1 VEEIFDQLTQNY
13 GLIAVFLSL
22 VTTPIG
28 NPIPEDASLFVAGML
43 ARSDQVDILT
53 ALIVGYLGVILG
65 DCIAWSIG
73 RRVGLHP
80 TGFIARLIGP
90 KALRRVE
97 GLYERWGSWAIVICR
112 QFPGFRLPCF
122 FFAGASGM
130 RFRKFILIDGSA
142 AIITTNVFVWL
153 GYYVADREQ
162 IGPWLQNFHNVFY
175 ALLAIVGTAVLYR
188 IVSYQ
193 IQVRRERKYS
203 ENDGETGQTGDK
215 RSESDE

>member
-22 VTTPIG
+22 VTTPLG
-28 NPIPEDASLFVAGML
+28 NPIPEDVSLFFAGML
-43 ARSDQVDILT
+43 ARSDQVDILS
-53 ALIVGYLGVILG
+53 ALIVGYLGVTLG

-73 RRVGLHP
+73 RRVGLQP

-130 RFRKFILIDGSA
+130 RFKKFILIDGSA

-153 GYYVADREQ
+153 GYYVADREK
-162 IGPWLQNFHNVFY
+162 IGPWLQNFHNVAY
-175 ALLAIVGTAVLYR
+175 ALLAIVGSAVLYR
-188 IVSYQ
+188 IVSYRLQ
-193 IQVRRERKYS
+193 LRRERKDS
-203 ENDGETGQTGDK
+203 ERDAE
-215 RSESDE
+215 RSETEK

>member
-1 VEEIFDQLTQNY
+1 MEEIFDQLTQNY

-28 NPIPEDASLFVAGML
+28 NPIPEDVSLFVAGML
-43 ARSDQVDILT
+43 ARTDQVDILT
-53 ALIVGYLGVILG
+53 ALVVGYFGVILG
-65 DCIAWSIG
+65 DCIAWAIG
-73 RRVGLHP
+73 RRVGLQP

-153 GYYVADREQ
+153 GYYVADREK
-162 IGPWLQNFHNVFY
+162 IGPWLQSFHNVVY
-175 ALLAIVGTAVLYR
+175 VLLAVVGSAVLYR
-188 IVSYQ
+188 IISYQ
-193 IQVRRERKYS
+193 IRRRGERKRS
-203 ENDGETGQTGDK
+203 ESEPK